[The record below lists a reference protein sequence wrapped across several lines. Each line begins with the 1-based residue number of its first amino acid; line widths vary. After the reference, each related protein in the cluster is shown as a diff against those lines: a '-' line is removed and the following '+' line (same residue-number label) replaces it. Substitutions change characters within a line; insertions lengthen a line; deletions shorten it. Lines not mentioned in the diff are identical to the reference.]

1 MHEIPEATLD
11 RFVEA
16 CHDVARH
23 GLVRCSCGNLSMRV
37 DKELFLV
44 TATGSWMSNLTR
56 DQVAVCR
63 VEDGASVN
71 DKKPSSETGFH
82 AGILR
87 SRPDVNVV
95 LHFQTPCATTV
106 ACQPADNI
114 DFSLIPEV
122 PFYIGPVARVPYF
135 TPGSEALATA
145 VTQAMRDHDMVLL
158 SNHGQVT
165 AAGDFSHVL
174 QNAEFFELACEIIL
188 LGGKSIT
195 SLDSQAI
202 EQLHLLR
209 SKKAG
214 RAV

>member
-1 MHEIPEATLD
+1 MHAIPEATLD

-16 CHDVARH
+16 CHDIARH

-56 DQVAVCR
+56 EQVAVCR
-63 VEDGASVN
+63 VDDGGTVN
-71 DKKPSSETGFH
+71 NRKPSSETGFH

-106 ACQPADNI
+106 ACRPADNVN
-114 DFSLIPEV
+114 FSLIPEI

-135 TPGSEALATA
+135 TPGSEELAAA
-145 VTQAMRDHDMVLL
+145 VTQAMCTHDMVLL

-165 AAGDFSHVL
+165 AAGDFEHVL

-188 LGGKSIT
+188 LGGNSIAPLST
-195 SLDSQAI
+195 QAI
-202 EQLHLLR
+202 EQLRALR
-209 SKKAG
+209 SKKVG

>member
-1 MHEIPEATLD
+1 MREIPEATLD

-16 CHDVARH
+16 CREVAKH

-37 DKELFLV
+37 DEECFLV
-44 TATGSWMSNLTR
+44 TATGSWMSNLSR

-63 VEDGASVN
+63 LDDGASLN
-71 DKKPSSETGFH
+71 GKKPSSETGFH

-106 ACQPADNI
+106 ACQPANHV

-135 TPGSEALATA
+135 APGSEALATA
-145 VTQAMRDHDMVLL
+145 VTQAMRSHDMVLL

-165 AAGDFSHVL
+165 AARDFDHVL
-174 QNAEFFELACEIIL
+174 QNAEFFELACQIIL
-188 LGGKSIT
+188 LGGNSIAP
-195 SLDSQAI
+195 LDTQAI
-202 EQLHLLR
+202 EQLQGLR
-209 SKKAG
+209 SKTLG

>member
-1 MHEIPEATLD
+1 MRAISEATLD

-16 CHDVARH
+16 CHAVAKH

-37 DKELFLV
+37 DEQHFLV
-44 TATGSWMSNLTR
+44 TATGSWMSHLSR

-63 VEDGASVN
+63 VDDGTSLN
-71 DKKPSSETGFH
+71 NKKPSSETGFH

-106 ACQPADNI
+106 ACQPANQV

-135 TPGSEALATA
+135 TPGSEELAAA
-145 VTQAMRDHDMVLL
+145 VTQAMRTHDMVLL

-165 AAGDFSHVL
+165 AAKDFEHVL
-174 QNAEFFELACEIIL
+174 QNAEFFELACQIIL
-188 LGGKSIT
+188 LGGNSIVP
-195 SLDSQAI
+195 LAPQAI
-202 EQLHLLR
+202 KQLQTLR
-209 SKKAG
+209 SKTAG

>member
-1 MHEIPEATLD
+1 MRAIPEATLD
-11 RFVEA
+11 RFVDA

-37 DKELFLV
+37 DEECFLV

-63 VEDGASVN
+63 LDDGTSLN

-95 LHFQTPCATTV
+95 LHFQTACATTV
-106 ACQPADNI
+106 ACQPANQV

-135 TPGSEALATA
+135 TPGSEELAAA
-145 VTQAMRDHDMVLL
+145 VTQAMRAHDMVLL

-165 AAGDFSHVL
+165 AAKDFDHVL

-188 LGGKSIT
+188 LGGNSIT
-195 SLDSQAI
+195 PLSPQAI
-202 EQLHLLR
+202 KQLQMLR
-209 SKKAG
+209 SKTVG

>member
-1 MHEIPEATLD
+1 
-11 RFVEA
+11 
-16 CHDVARH
+16 
-23 GLVRCSCGNLSMRV
+23 
-37 DKELFLV
+37 
-44 TATGSWMSNLTR
+44 
-56 DQVAVCR
+56 
-63 VEDGASVN
+63 
-71 DKKPSSETGFH
+71 
-82 AGILR
+82 
-87 SRPDVNVV
+87 V

-135 TPGSEALATA
+135 TPGSGELAAA
-145 VTQAMRDHDMVLL
+145 VTQAMAAHDMVLL

-165 AAGDFSHVL
+165 AARDFDHVL

-195 SLDSQAI
+195 PLTSQAI
-202 EQLHLLR
+202 EQLRALR
-209 SKKAG
+209 SKTVG

>member
-1 MHEIPEATLD
+1 MREIPEATLD
-11 RFVEA
+11 RFVDA
-16 CHDVARH
+16 CHEVARH

-37 DKELFLV
+37 DEECFLV

-63 VEDGASVN
+63 LDDGTSLN
-71 DKKPSSETGFH
+71 DKMPSSETGFH

-87 SRPDVNVV
+87 SRPDVNLV

-106 ACQPADNI
+106 ACRPADNV

-135 TPGSEALATA
+135 TPGSEELAAA
-145 VTQAMRDHDMVLL
+145 VTQAMRTHDMVLL

-165 AAGDFSHVL
+165 AAKDFDHVL
-174 QNAEFFELACEIIL
+174 QNAEFFELACQIIL
-188 LGGKSIT
+188 LGGKSIAP
-195 SLDSQAI
+195 LAPQAI
-202 EQLHLLR
+202 KQLQMLR
-209 SKKAG
+209 SKTAG
-214 RAV
+214 RVV

>member
-1 MHEIPEATLD
+1 MREIPEAALD
-11 RFVEA
+11 RFIDA
-16 CHDVARH
+16 CHEVARH

-37 DKELFLV
+37 DEECFLV

-56 DQVAVCR
+56 EQVAVCR
-63 VEDGASVN
+63 VDDGRSVD

-106 ACQPADNI
+106 ACRPEELA

-135 TPGSEALATA
+135 TPGSDELAAA

-165 AAGDFSHVL
+165 AARDFEHVL

-188 LGGKSIT
+188 LGGKSIAPLT
-195 SLDSQAI
+195 PQAT
-202 EQLHLLR
+202 EQLRKLR

>member
-1 MHEIPEATLD
+1 MRAIPEATLD
-11 RFVEA
+11 RFVDA
-16 CHDVARH
+16 CHEVARH

-37 DKELFLV
+37 DEESFLV

-56 DQVAVCR
+56 EQVAVCR
-63 VEDGASVN
+63 LDDGTSLN

-106 ACQPADNI
+106 ACQPADNV
-114 DFSLIPEV
+114 DFSMIPEV

-135 TPGSEALATA
+135 TPGSEELAAA
-145 VTQAMRDHDMVLL
+145 VTQAMRAHDMVLL

-165 AAGDFSHVL
+165 AAKDFDHVL

-188 LGGKSIT
+188 LGGSSIAP
-195 SLDSQAI
+195 LDPEAI
-202 EQLHLLR
+202 KQLRVLR
-209 SKKAG
+209 SKKTG

>member
-1 MHEIPEATLD
+1 MPQIPEATLD
-11 RFVEA
+11 RFVED

-23 GLVRCSCGNLSMRV
+23 GLVRCSCGNLSQRV
-37 DKELFLV
+37 DQELFLV

-63 VEDGASVN
+63 VDDGTSVN

-106 ACQPADNI
+106 ACQPADNV
-114 DFSLIPEV
+114 DFSLIPEI

-135 TPGSEALATA
+135 TPGSEELATA
-145 VTQAMRDHDMVLL
+145 VTQAMRAHDMVLL

-165 AAGDFSHVL
+165 AAGDFEHVL

-188 LGGKSIT
+188 LGGKSIAP
-195 SLDSQAI
+195 LDSQAI

-209 SKKAG
+209 SRKTG

>member
-1 MHEIPEATLD
+1 MREIPEASLD
-11 RFVEA
+11 RFVDA
-16 CHDVARH
+16 CHEVAKH
-23 GLVRCSCGNLSMRV
+23 GLVRCSCGNLSMRL
-37 DKELFLV
+37 DEECFLV

-56 DQVAVCR
+56 DQVAVCSI
-63 VEDGASVN
+63 ENGNSLN

-106 ACQPADNI
+106 ACQPADHI

-135 TPGSEALATA
+135 TPGSGELAAA
-145 VTQAMRDHDMVLL
+145 VTQAMATHDMVLL

-165 AAGDFSHVL
+165 AARDFDHVL

-195 SLDSQAI
+195 PLTSQAI
-202 EQLHLLR
+202 EQLQALR
-209 SKKAG
+209 SKTVG

>member
-1 MHEIPEATLD
+1 MREIPEATLD
-11 RFVEA
+11 RFVDA
-16 CHDVARH
+16 CREVAKH

-37 DKELFLV
+37 DEECFLV
-44 TATGSWMSNLTR
+44 TATGSWMSNLSR

-63 VEDGASVN
+63 LDDGTSLN

-106 ACQPADNI
+106 ACQPANHV

-135 TPGSEALATA
+135 TPGSEELAAA
-145 VTQAMRDHDMVLL
+145 VTQAMRTHDMVLL

-165 AAGDFSHVL
+165 AARDFDHVL
-174 QNAEFFELACEIIL
+174 QNAEFFELACQIIL
-188 LGGKSIT
+188 LGGNSIAP
-195 SLDSQAI
+195 LDTQAI
-202 EQLHLLR
+202 EQLQGLR
-209 SKKAG
+209 SKTLG

>member
-1 MHEIPEATLD
+1 MREIPEATLD
-11 RFVEA
+11 RFVDA
-16 CHDVARH
+16 CHEVARH

-37 DKELFLV
+37 NEECFLV
-44 TATGSWMSNLTR
+44 TAAGSWMSNLTR
-56 DQVAVCR
+56 DQVSVCR
-63 VEDGASVN
+63 LEDGTSLN

-106 ACQPADNI
+106 ACQPANHV

-145 VTQAMRDHDMVLL
+145 VTQAMRTHDMVLL

-165 AAGDFSHVL
+165 AARDFDHVL
-174 QNAEFFELACEIIL
+174 QNAEFFELACQIIL
-188 LGGKSIT
+188 LGGNSIT
-195 SLDSQAI
+195 PLDPQAI
-202 EQLHLLR
+202 EQLQGLR
-209 SKKAG
+209 SKAAG

>member
-1 MHEIPEATLD
+1 MREIPEATLD

-16 CHDVARH
+16 CHEVAKH
-23 GLVRCSCGNLSMRV
+23 GLVRCSCGNLSLRV
-37 DKELFLV
+37 DEECFLV
-44 TATGSWMSNLTR
+44 TATGSWMSNLSR

-63 VEDGASVN
+63 LDDGASLN
-71 DKKPSSETGFH
+71 GKKPSSETGFH

-106 ACQPADNI
+106 ACQPANHV

-135 TPGSEALATA
+135 TPGSEELAAA
-145 VTQAMRDHDMVLL
+145 VTQAMRSHDMVLL

-165 AAGDFSHVL
+165 AAGDFDHVL
-174 QNAEFFELACEIIL
+174 QNAEFFELACQIIL
-188 LGGKSIT
+188 LGGNSIAPLNT
-195 SLDSQAI
+195 RAI
-202 EQLHLLR
+202 KQLQGLR
-209 SKKAG
+209 SKTLG

>member
-1 MHEIPEATLD
+1 MREIPEATLD

-16 CHDVARH
+16 CREVAKH

-37 DKELFLV
+37 DEECFLV
-44 TATGSWMSNLTR
+44 TATGSWMSNLSR

-63 VEDGASVN
+63 LDDGASLN
-71 DKKPSSETGFH
+71 GKKPSSETGFH

-106 ACQPADNI
+106 ACQPANHV

-135 TPGSEALATA
+135 APGSEALATA
-145 VTQAMRDHDMVLL
+145 VTQAMRTHDMVLL

-165 AAGDFSHVL
+165 AARDFDHVL
-174 QNAEFFELACEIIL
+174 QNAEFFELACQIIL
-188 LGGKSIT
+188 LGGNSIAP
-195 SLDSQAI
+195 LDTQAI
-202 EQLHLLR
+202 EQLQGLR
-209 SKKAG
+209 SKTLG